1 MSPAVP
7 FQPGIPTTI
16 ARTPFCAGP
25 HVRYMIRRPSDAR
38 HAGGPSLHIAGPS
51 RRVTGGSREA
61 HAPRAAPS
69 ARAKVHAIK
78 RRVKLRLLPAVPP
91 SAAFRRVFTE
101 LGHFS
106 PEPRFVNA
114 LRRQFHKRTVRAFL
128 CARKPAIACPRRRF
142 STPVFPE
149 RRGFLNLKA
158 RTGVLNLGKLL
169 FCSQK
174 Q

>member
-25 HVRYMIRRPSDAR
+25 QVRYMIRRPSEVR

-51 RRVTGGSREA
+51 RRTTGGSREA
-61 HAPRAAPS
+61 HAARAAPI
-69 ARAKVHAIK
+69 ARAKVHAAK
-78 RRVKLRLLPAVPP
+78 RRVELRLLSAVPP
-91 SAAFRRVFTE
+91 SAAFRRTVFTE

-114 LRRQFHKRTVRAFL
+114 LRRQFHERAS
-128 CARKPAIACPRRRF
+128 ARL
-142 STPVFPE
+142 PV
-149 RRGFLNLKA
+149 A
-158 RTGVLNLGKLL
+158 RNWRSLPLAKISSLI
-169 FCSQK
+169 FRKDEDSRI
-174 Q
+174 